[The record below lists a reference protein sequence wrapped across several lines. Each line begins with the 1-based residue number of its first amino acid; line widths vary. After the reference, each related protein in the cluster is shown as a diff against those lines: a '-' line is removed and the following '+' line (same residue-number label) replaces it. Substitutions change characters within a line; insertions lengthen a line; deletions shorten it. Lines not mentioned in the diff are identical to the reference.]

1 MKALLIDDDACILS
15 SAQRELLAFGGSVGL
30 VNVGSAHAARQV
42 LANHADFDFIVLD
55 VQLRDG
61 NGFDLLAEL
70 CHAQPCLPVIALSGS
85 ELNADAVRSIYL
97 GAVAFVPR
105 RSGGRGLVAALRAV
119 AAGEIHVA
127 TPATPA
133 TDTWRATSEFTPRQA
148 EVLTLLMKGQS
159 NKTIARG
166 LNLAVDT
173 VKDHVTAVLRCLNVQ
188 SRTQAVLAV
197 SRNGNHVAWP
207 AGRDR
212 PDVPRHASPMRSV
225 APNHG
230 EAAR

>member
-15 SAQRELLAFGGSVGL
+15 SGQSELLAFGGSVGL
-30 VNVGSAHAARQV
+30 VNVGTARAARQV
-42 LANHADFDFIVLD
+42 LAHCDDFDFIVLD
-55 VQLRDG
+55 VQLREG

-70 CHAQPCLPVIALSGS
+70 CHARPSLPVIALSGS

-105 RSGGRGLVAALRAV
+105 RSGGRGLVAAIRAV

-127 TPATPA
+127 TPAT
-133 TDTWRATSEFTPRQA
+133 DTWSATSEFTPRQA
-148 EVLTLLMKGQS
+148 DVLTLMMEGQS
-159 NKTIARG
+159 NKTIARS

-197 SRNGNHVAWP
+197 SRNGNHFARP

-212 PDVPRHASPMRSV
+212 PEVPRHAASPPRPV
-225 APNHG
+225 ARHQG
-230 EAAR
+230 EGAR

>member
-1 MKALLIDDDACILS
+1 MKALLIDDDACILA
-15 SAQRELLAFGGSVGL
+15 SAQRELLAFGGSVWL
-30 VNVGSAHAARQV
+30 VNVGSAQAARQV
-42 LANHADFDFIVLD
+42 LANNADFDFIALD
-55 VQLRDG
+55 VQLRDC

-70 CHAQPCLPVIALSGS
+70 CHARPCLPVIALSGS

-127 TPATPA
+127 TPAT
-133 TDTWRATSEFTPRQA
+133 DTWRATSEFTPRQA

-159 NKTIARG
+159 NKTIARS

-212 PDVPRHASPMRSV
+212 ADVPRHASPMRSV
-225 APNHG
+225 ARNHG